1 MSTLAQ
7 LKTAIPGPS
16 LRISDEGWDYEV
28 TDQGT
33 TGAIRFIVAG
43 AFLQSFCNILA
54 GIPATTVTIGGTTTT
69 RMIPLQHPRDPLIY
83 AYTSHIYKAPNS
95 IATPGPAGSGWG
107 IDFQWYLADVK
118 FRTPKWS
125 ATGDYPMMS
134 YDEDAGM
141 EMRTR
146 PGTAYQFPSDG
157 LRVLHDVG
165 VPNGV
170 VKFALTFEGLTSLNS
185 ALYRSLVGTV
195 NSSTFFDCPAGTV
208 LYEGCSSGTRLQIGG
223 VPSWR
228 ARQNFSYSRIPHRQI
243 MRPDGTAFEAPVQV
257 GNTSKY
263 LLDESNLNALY
274 A

>member
-1 MSTLAQ
+1 MSTLVQ
-7 LKTAIPGPS
+7 LMAAAPATEILTDGWSYEIGEKGG
-16 LRISDEGWDYEV
+16 EGS
-28 TDQGT
+28 
-33 TGAIRFIVAG
+33 IRFLVSG
-43 AFLQSFCNILA
+43 PQVQAFCDVLA
-54 GIPATTVTIGGTTTT
+54 GKPATAVTIGGTAAT
-69 RMIPLQHPRDPLIY
+69 RMIPLRHPRDSTMY
-83 AYTSHIYKAPNS
+83 AYTSRIYPPEGIVANE
-95 IATPGPAGSGWG
+95 GPPGSGFG
-107 IDFQWYLADVK
+107 IDFEWYFADVR
-118 FRTPKWS
+118 FRVPTWS
-125 ATGDYPMMS
+125 ASGSYPMVT

-170 VKFALTFEGLTSLNS
+170 VKFALTFEGLTSLDS
-185 ALYRSLVGTV
+185 ALFRSLIGTV
-195 NSSTFFDCPAGTV
+195 NSTTFFDCPPGTV
-208 LYEGCSSGTRLQIGG
+208 LYEGCSSSGQYQIGG
-223 VPSWR
+223 VPAFR
-228 ARQNFSYSRIPHRQI
+228 ARQMFSYSRIPHRQI